1 MFCKL
6 KTNAALSPR
15 LLEKPVF
22 AEHPDLYFSMIKIY
36 VAHLE
41 QGV

>member
-15 LLEKPVF
+15 LLEKPSLQSTQIYTF
-22 AEHPDLYFSMIKIY
+22 DDKIY
-36 VAHLE
+36 GAHLE
-41 QGV
+41 QGA